1 MPTTLTPEQILALAP
16 DSSSAQAGRGL
27 ANPRKW
33 VSLGQSDVAAWGECQ
48 GSGKDAYKV
57 QIDLREPAFRCSCPS
72 RKFPCK
78 HGLGLLLLLANQ
90 PAALAQSAPPAW
102 VAEWMAKRDQSA
114 QKKAAAS
121 AETETEPPS
130 PKRAASRAR
139 TVSARE
145 GKVADGMA
153 EVERWLRDQIRQG
166 LASAQGRSS
175 SAWDTVAA
183 RMVDAQAPGLA
194 GMLRDMG
201 GTPATGEGW
210 QGRLLEQIGL
220 VHLLIE
226 GYKRREELPPD
237 LLLELRTQ
245 IGWTQ
250 EKEAVQAG
258 PALRDRWIA
267 LGQRVV
273 EEEQLRSQRTWLW
286 GCESGRIALLLDF
299 AVAGRPLE
307 RSLVVGTQ
315 LEADLAFF
323 GGSYPLRALLVQRHA
338 PPQPAGTPPGHP
350 TLDAGLAAYSAALA
364 RNPWLERFPLP
375 LREVTPRRAGE
386 RWLLG
391 DSAGRAVPLSARG
404 SQGWRLLALS
414 GGRPLTLFGEWDGAA
429 LTPLSAW
436 AEGRTLL
443 LG

>member
-78 HGLGLLLLLANQ
+78 HGIGLLLLLANQ
-90 PAALAQSAPPAW
+90 PKTLPEGAAPAW
-102 VAEWMAKRDQSA
+102 VAEWLAKREQSA
-114 QKKAAAS
+114 QKKAAAP
-121 AETETEPPS
+121 AEAEAPS

-145 GKVADGMA
+145 GKVAEGVA
-153 EVERWLRDQIRQG
+153 EIERWLRDQIRQG
-166 LASAQGRSS
+166 LASAQGRGS
-175 SAWDTVAA
+175 SAWDAVAA

-194 GMLRDMG
+194 GMLRDMS

-250 EKEAVQAG
+250 EKETVQAG
-258 PALRDRWIA
+258 PALRDRWVA

-273 EEEQLRSQRTWLW
+273 EEDQLRSQRTWLW
-286 GCESGRIALLLDF
+286 GSASGRTALLLDF

-307 RSLVVGTQ
+307 RSLVVGTA

-323 GGSYPLRALLVQRHA
+323 GGNYPLRALLVQRHP
-338 PPQPAGTPPGHP
+338 PPQPAESLPGHP
-350 TLDAGLAAYSAALA
+350 TPDARLAAYADALA

-375 LREVTPRRAGE
+375 LHQVTPRRAGE
-386 RWLLG
+386 GWLLA
-391 DSAGRAVPLSARG
+391 DSAGRTLPLSARG

-414 GGRPLTLFGEWDGAA
+414 GGRPLTLFGEWDGAT